1 MMIKTHKWGGKF
13 CTTKNER
20 VCKKSLGKWAEV
32 TEMEVADEMSLPQS
46 LKFIKKEAK
55 NIKKNAIRE
64 EKEERRKERLKN
76 RVCEVT
82 LENIEY
88 EVENKRFRAV
98 LNGEE
103 RLFYSVHDL
112 KKAMRKEYRRIGK
125 IRKERKPVSLLP
137 IVFLGTFFSGLGMFI
152 LSTADG
158 IENVNEFVE
167 AVANGINTSVCAIAF
182 ALACSVLA
190 SLVKGKVVLIPRS
203 ETYETDDKPKK
214 MSRASITASFIVFSI
229 FTTLVTEATKDAYKS
244 ISNAL
249 SVAKNLNFEKFFGW
263 VMFIAGLVFIFLAY
277 CMPAIVKFL
286 SWLSGFVKFFDSTG
300 EKEEK
305 KP

>member
-1 MMIKTHKWGGKF
+1 MMIRTHKWGGKF

-46 LKFIKKEAK
+46 LKLIKKEAK

-82 LENIEY
+82 LENLAY
-88 EVENKRFRAV
+88 EVGNKHFSVV

-103 RLFYSVHDL
+103 RIFYSIHDL
-112 KKAMRKEYRRIGK
+112 KKAMKREYRRIGK
-125 IRKERKPVSLLP
+125 IRKERKASSLLP
-137 IVFLGTFFSGLGMFI
+137 VVFFGIVFSGLGMII
-152 LSTADG
+152 LSGAESTKNTETLAKALADG
-158 IENVNEFVE
+158 L
-167 AVANGINTSVCAIAF
+167 NTSICAIAF
-182 ALACSVLA
+182 AIACSVLA
-190 SLVKGKVVLIPRS
+190 SLFKGKVVIIPRS
-203 ETYETDDKPKK
+203 ENCDVEDKPKK
-214 MSRASITASFIVFSI
+214 LSRASITASFIVFSI
-229 FTTLVTEATKDAYKS
+229 FTTIVNEATKDAYKT
-244 ISNAL
+244 ISTAL
-249 SVAKNLNFEKFFGW
+249 SLAKDINFEKFFGW
-263 VMFIAGLVFIFLAY
+263 VLLISGFSFIFLSY